1 MSLTAFE
8 DTTVNKNSLYTLAGS
23 IWGLVGLFLIIR
35 GAGMYQVALD
45 TQNATQAAVMISLA
59 IALVVGVAKG
69 KFVLSK
75 TARRNKSRIESIDEP
90 LKIHH
95 VYAKSFYFLIAGMI
109 LLGVS
114 LRAFNEY
121 LGGYVVVGAIYCGIG
136 LALMVSS
143 LTYWKTE
150 TQPAPEKNS

>member
-1 MSLTAFE
+1 M
-8 DTTVNKNSLYTLAGS
+8 NKNSLYTLAGS

-35 GAGMYQVALD
+35 GVGMYQAALE
-45 TQNATQAAVMISLA
+45 TQNASQTALMISIA
-59 IALVVGVAKG
+59 IAVVIGVAKG
-69 KFVLSK
+69 RFVLSK
-75 TARRNKSRIESIDEP
+75 TARRNKSRIENIEEP
-90 LKIHH
+90 LKVHH

-114 LRAFNEY
+114 LRHFNEY

-150 TQPAPEKNS
+150 TPPTAKESS

>member
-1 MSLTAFE
+1 
-8 DTTVNKNSLYTLAGS
+8 VNKNSLYALAGS
-23 IWGLVGLFLIIR
+23 VWGLVGLFLIIR
-35 GAGMYQVALD
+35 GAVMYQAALE
-45 TQNATQAAVMISLA
+45 TQNATQTALMISIA
-59 IALVVGVAKG
+59 IAIVIGVAKG

-75 TARRNKSRIESIDEP
+75 TARRNKSRIERIEGP
-90 LKIHH
+90 LKVHH

-114 LRAFNEY
+114 LRHFNEY
-121 LGGYVVVGAIYCGIG
+121 LGGYVVVAGIYCGIG

-150 TQPAPEKNS
+150 IQPATEENS

>member
-1 MSLTAFE
+1 M
-8 DTTVNKNSLYTLAGS
+8 NKNSLYALAGS
-23 IWGLVGLFLIIR
+23 VWGLVGLFLIIR
-35 GAGMYQVALD
+35 GAVMYQTALQ
-45 TQNATQAAVMISLA
+45 TQNATQTALMISIA
-59 IALVVGVAKG
+59 IAIVIGVAKG

-75 TARRNKSRIESIDEP
+75 TARRNKSRIENLEGP
-90 LKIHH
+90 LKVHH

-114 LRAFNEY
+114 LRHFNEY
-121 LGGYVVVGAIYCGIG
+121 LGGYVVVGGIYCGIG

-150 TQPAPEKNS
+150 TQPATEDNS

>member
-1 MSLTAFE
+1 M
-8 DTTVNKNSLYTLAGS
+8 NKNSLYTLAGS

-35 GAGMYQVALD
+35 GAVMYEAALD
-45 TQNATQAAVMISLA
+45 TQNATQTALMISIA
-59 IALVVGVAKG
+59 IAVVIGVAKG

-75 TARRNKSRIESIDEP
+75 TARRNKSRIESLEEP

-109 LLGVS
+109 ALGVT
-114 LRAFNEY
+114 LRTFNEY

-150 TQPAPEKNS
+150 TPPAAEESS

>member
-1 MSLTAFE
+1 M
-8 DTTVNKNSLYTLAGS
+8 NKNSLYTLAGS

-35 GAGMYQVALD
+35 GAVMYQAALD
-45 TQNATQAAVMISLA
+45 TQNATQTALMISIA
-59 IALVVGVAKG
+59 IAVVIGVAKG

-75 TARRNKSRIESIDEP
+75 TARRNKSRIESLEEP

-95 VYAKSFYFLIAGMI
+95 VYAKSFYILIAGMI
-109 LLGVS
+109 GLGYS
-114 LRAFNEY
+114 LRHFNEH
-121 LGGYVVVGAIYCGIG
+121 LGGYVVVAAIYCGIG

>member
-1 MSLTAFE
+1 M
-8 DTTVNKNSLYTLAGS
+8 NKNSLYTLAGS

-35 GAGMYQVALD
+35 GVSMYQTALEA
-45 TQNATQAAVMISLA
+45 QNATQTALIISIAVAVI
-59 IALVVGVAKG
+59 IGVAKG

-75 TARRNKSRIESIDEP
+75 TARRNKARIENIEEP

-114 LRAFNEY
+114 LRHFNEY
-121 LGGYVVVGAIYCGIG
+121 LGGYVVVAGIYCGIG

-150 TQPAPEKNS
+150 TPSPAK

>member
-1 MSLTAFE
+1 
-8 DTTVNKNSLYTLAGS
+8 
-23 IWGLVGLFLIIR
+23 
-35 GAGMYQVALD
+35 MYQAALE
-45 TQNATQAAVMISLA
+45 TQNASETAVAISIA
-59 IALVVGVAKG
+59 ISVIIGVAKG

-75 TARRNKSRIESIDEP
+75 TARRNKSRIDGIEGP
-90 LKIHH
+90 LKFHH

-114 LRAFNEY
+114 MRMFNEY
-121 LGGYVVVGAIYCGIG
+121 LGGYVVVAAVYCGIG

-150 TQPAPEKNS
+150 PQPAVEENS

>member
-1 MSLTAFE
+1 
-8 DTTVNKNSLYTLAGS
+8 VNKNSLYALAGS

-35 GAGMYQVALD
+35 GAGMYQTALD
-45 TQNATQAAVMISLA
+45 TQSTTQTALIISIVLSV
-59 IALVVGVAKG
+59 IVGVAKG

-75 TARRNKSRIESIDEP
+75 TARRNKSRIESIEEP

-150 TQPAPEKNS
+150 NQPTPEKNA

>member
-1 MSLTAFE
+1 M
-8 DTTVNKNSLYTLAGS
+8 NKNSLYALAGS
-23 IWGLVGLFLIIR
+23 VWGLVGLFLIIR
-35 GAGMYQVALD
+35 GATMYQDALN
-45 TQNATQAAVMISLA
+45 TQNASQTALMISIAVA
-59 IALVVGVAKG
+59 IVIGVAKG

-75 TARRNKSRIESIDEP
+75 TARRNKSRIESIEGP
-90 LKIHH
+90 LQVHH

-114 LRAFNEY
+114 LRHFNEY
-121 LGGYVVVGAIYCGIG
+121 LGGYVVVAGIYCGIG

-150 TQPAPEKNS
+150 TQPAPEENS

>member
-1 MSLTAFE
+1 
-8 DTTVNKNSLYTLAGS
+8 
-23 IWGLVGLFLIIR
+23 
-35 GAGMYQVALD
+35 MYQAALE
-45 TQNATQAAVMISLA
+45 TQNASQTAVAISIA
-59 IALVVGVAKG
+59 ISVIIGVAKG
-69 KFVLSK
+69 RFVLSK
-75 TARRNKSRIESIDEP
+75 TARRNKSRIDGIEGP

-114 LRAFNEY
+114 MRMFNEY
-121 LGGYVVVGAIYCGIG
+121 LEGYVVVAAVYCGIG

-150 TQPAPEKNS
+150 PQPAVEENS

>member
-1 MSLTAFE
+1 
-8 DTTVNKNSLYTLAGS
+8 VNKNSLYTLAGS

-35 GAGMYQVALD
+35 GAAMYQDALN
-45 TQNATQAAVMISLA
+45 TQNASQTALMISIT
-59 IALVVGVAKG
+59 IAVVIGVAKG

-75 TARRNKSRIESIDEP
+75 TARRNKSRIESIEEP

-109 LLGVS
+109 ALGIT
-114 LRAFNEY
+114 LRTFNEY
-121 LGGYVVVGAIYCGIG
+121 LGGYVVVGTIYCGIG

-150 TQPAPEKNS
+150 TPPTAEENS